1 MEPRRR
7 CVITL
12 RSFQWSVWGWRLVFT
27 GTAVA
32 KGTNVGTYKMG
43 LDKGQF
49 SNTSAN
55 FSNVTFVVEND
66 GSLTISPREVVLTS
80 DSAEKSYDGTA
91 LTKNEQSN
99 VKVSGD
105 GFAKGEARA
114 LTLLVLRR
122 TLVEQEYVHVHPERG
137 HAIC

>member
-1 MEPRRR
+1 MTAYTVA
-7 CVITL
+7 CSNGLYTAND
-12 RSFQWSVWGWRLVFT
+12 FDFT
-27 GTAVA
+27 GAAVA

-43 LDKGQF
+43 LEADQF

-55 FSNVTFVVEND
+55 FTNVTFVVEND

-105 GFAKGEARA
+105 GFAKGEGRE
-114 LTLLVLRR
+114 L
-122 TLVEQEYVHVHPERG
+122 
-137 HAIC
+137 